1 MPRKKSF
8 RLQKATGSARKR
20 VTASGET
27 KAFLEKKPVYV
38 CVCVCVCGR
47 REEVRVRE
55 GGREKSVTA
64 SGETEVFL
72 VKVKEPGR
80 SRA

>member
-1 MPRKKSF
+1 M
-8 RLQKATGSARKR
+8 
-20 VTASGET
+20 
-27 KAFLEKKPVYV
+27 